1 MKTIIYIFCF
11 LFTCNL
17 ALCQVGINSSSPDS
31 SAVLDLNSN
40 SNNQGLLVPRLSMDQ
55 IVAISNPA
63 EGLLV
68 YCTNLDIFCF
78 FAEGEWTSLRPWKQ
92 DADLST
98 NQNIIANLPN
108 GGNVGVGVDNPFSQL
123 TVNGNT
129 AVGANPDP
137 ITNPSYAPPANSLF
151 VQNRLIVAN
160 NITDS
165 INVANPYAIQAAG
178 NIDARNGKI
187 KESGHDLIPYG
198 VIVLWHGASNN
209 IPEGWALCDG
219 SNGTPNLSGRFVMGA
234 GSRQMVKYDGS
245 SYNYYGSSV
254 TFSPDN
260 SPNVNHGADLVQL
273 TVGEMP
279 AHNHDNSTSPNGRTG
294 TDTHKHSWN
303 WQNNQKDF
311 DTDGSGTHDNR
322 ITLGDQPDVTF
333 TESDITSFNSIM
345 YDRMNNN
352 THSHQIYPRGGNQAH
367 ENRPPYYVLCYIMKL

>member
-1 MKTIIYIFCF
+1 M
-11 LFTCNL
+11 FTCNL

-108 GGNVGVGVDNPFSQL
+108 GGNVGVGVDSPFSQL

-129 AVGANPDP
+129 SVGANP
-137 ITNPSYAPPANSLF
+137 NPTSESTYAPPANSLY

-187 KESGHDLIPYG
+187 QESGYDLVPRG
-198 VIVLWHGASNN
+198 VIVLWHGASNA
-209 IPEGWALCDG
+209 IPKGWALCDG

-234 GSRQMVKYDGS
+234 GSRKMVKYDGS
-245 SYNYYGSSV
+245 TYNYYGSNV

-260 SPNVNHGADLVQL
+260 SPNVNHGADYVQL
-273 TVGEMP
+273 TVDEMP
-279 AHNHDNSTSPNGRTG
+279 SHNHPLTVQPHHHGYKDKHSVNSTNRGSNTNLARDNVDNDDSRT
-294 TDTHKHSWN
+294 T
-303 WQNNQKDF
+303 
-311 DTDGSGTHDNR
+311 
-322 ITLGDQPDVTF
+322 GDATV
-333 TESDITSFNSIM
+333 DISMANI
-345 YDRMNNN
+345 
-352 THSHQIYPRGGNQAH
+352 GGNDAH